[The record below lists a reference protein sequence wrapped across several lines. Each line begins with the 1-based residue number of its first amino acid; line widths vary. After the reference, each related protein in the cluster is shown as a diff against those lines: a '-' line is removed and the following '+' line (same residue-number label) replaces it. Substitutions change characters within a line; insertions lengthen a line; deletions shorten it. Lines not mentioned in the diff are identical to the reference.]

1 MNILDKIVAR
11 KRVEVDAAKQQRS
24 IQQLEQLP
32 HFERTTYS
40 LSTALADKNDLGIIA
55 EFKRH
60 SPSQGDINIHADVAT
75 VTQGYAQYGAAALS
89 VLTDSDF
96 FKGSIKDVQTARAHN
111 SIPVLRK
118 EFIVDEYQ
126 IFEAKGI
133 GADVILLI
141 AECLTAQEVA
151 TFAKRSKSLG
161 LDVLMEIHSGE
172 QLQKL
177 TPNIDVV
184 GVNNRNLK
192 TFEVDT
198 QTSIELYH
206 QIPDDFLRISES
218 GINDPNTIYD
228 LRRQGFDGFLI
239 GEYFMRAE
247 QPHLRFQ
254 EFVQRVRYIEDLL
267 NNAIA

>member
-11 KRVEVDAAKQQRS
+11 KKVEVQAAREKCS
-24 IQQLEQLP
+24 LSDLEQST
-32 HFERTTYS
+32 HFQRDTYS
-40 LSTALADKNDLGIIA
+40 LKARLANKEDLGIIA

-60 SPSQGDINIHADVAT
+60 SPSQGDINIDAQVAT
-75 VTQGYAQYGAAALS
+75 VTQGYAEYGAVALS
-89 VLTDSDF
+89 VLTDTDF
-96 FKGSIKDVQTARAHN
+96 FKGQIEDVRIARAHN
-111 SIPVLRK
+111 QIPVLRK

-126 IFEAKGI
+126 IFEAKSI

-141 AECLTAQEVA
+141 AECLTAAEIA
-151 TFAKRSKSLG
+151 AFSKRAQSLG
-161 LDVLMEIHSGE
+161 LEVLLEVHSGD

-177 TPNIDVV
+177 TPDITVV

-192 TFEVDT
+192 TFKVDT

-206 QIPDDFLRISES
+206 QIPDDFLCISES

-247 QPHLRFQ
+247 QPHLRFE